1 MDRQR
6 TLLYAGIAVAAVV
19 ILVLLA
25 RRQTAIVQAPQIGR
39 VGTAPGPDTT
49 GAELAFKSNI
59 FGTYASYLKA
69 KDTNATSLEK
79 ARISAGTQGKTI
91 DASLEA
97 ARLREAGQTD
107 RTRILAETNQFAAA
121 NAYDLKRREQNAQN
135 TANILR
141 AITNAL
147 GSLAGVSRGGN
158 SGGSGG
164 GVPGYPSPT
173 GPSPTPSRPQRGA
186 TGGSGAG
193 SFPFGTPPF
202 LPSGYG
208 GPLFPGGYV
217 PAVDPAAYSFFP
229 DIGNWFDSY
238 DSFWGGWGGDP
249 GPPTKNESEDPVITY
264 EDPGE

>member
-6 TLLYAGIAVAAVV
+6 TLLIAGVAVAAVV
-19 ILVLLA
+19 ILILLA
-25 RRQTAIVQAPQIGR
+25 RRQTAIVQSPQVGR

-69 KDTNATSLEK
+69 KDANTTSLEK
-79 ARISAGTQGKTI
+79 ARISAGTQSQSI
-91 DASLEA
+91 AASLEA
-97 ARLREAGQTD
+97 ARLREQGLTD
-107 RTRILAETNQFAAA
+107 RTRTLAETNQFAAA
-121 NAYDLKRREQNAQN
+121 NAYDLKRREQSAAN

-147 GSLAGVSRGGN
+147 GSLAGVQRGGS

-173 GPSPTPSRPQRGA
+173 TPSQTPARRPNN
-186 TGGSGAG
+186 GSGSSGG

-208 GPLFPGGYV
+208 GPLFPGGYT
-217 PAVDPAAYSFFP
+217 PAVDPAAYTFFP
-229 DIGNWFDSY
+229 DIGSWFDGF
-238 DSFWGGWGGDP
+238 DNIWGGYDP